1 MVDCLLLAATWAGDT
16 PSPPWSSG
24 SKWNNTS
31 TRVKARSKRVE
42 HRFSNNLPG
51 VDWCHSFLKRNHVLA
66 NRLTS
71 NIKTSRA
78 QVSPEIIESYF
89 YNLKATVK
97 DVLPGNIIN
106 YDETNLTD
114 DPGTQK
120 VLGERGAKRV
130 ERVKDSSKQSTSV
143 MFAVTGSGTM
153 LPPNV
158 VY

>member
-1 MVDCLLLAATWAGDT
+1 MVDCLLLAATWGYPIT
-16 PSPPWSSG
+16 
-24 SKWNNTS
+24 TMEL
-31 TRVKARSKRVE
+31 RLIVKQYLDKSKRVE

-89 YNLKATVK
+89 NNLKPTVK
-97 DVLPGNIIN
+97 DVLPENIIN

-114 DPGTQK
+114 EFFQLILFLSPPLYFISKTFNEF
-120 VLGERGAKRV
+120 LV
-130 ERVKDSSKQSTSV
+130 EC
-143 MFAVTGSGTM
+143 
-153 LPPNV
+153 
-158 VY
+158 